1 MSYNFRSLFLR
12 YIGILDS
19 RIYIHEDKLFPFDN
33 LALSVKT
40 FFFFFKFLIPDS
52 IVEYLY
58 DLI

>member
-40 FFFFFKFLIPDS
+40 FFFFLISDP
-52 IVEYLY
+52 
-58 DLI
+58 